1 MKRTLVN
8 VGLVAVGIVAFI
20 LMLMAFEVK
29 TYAAETTVLA
39 ETKETYTFAEVV
51 EEIEFE
57 GLEEEDTEL
66 IKSVYKH
73 VDYTSETYVLI
84 VTYTEPTEDGFN
96 WISVRVENGMVEIQA
111 RGPETMVAAE
121 YTYRQFMEQ

>member
-1 MKRTLVN
+1 MKKLMT
-8 VGLVAVGIVAFI
+8 IVAI
-20 LMLMAFEVK
+20 VMTMATAMPVMAKE
-29 TYAAETTVLA
+29 AEEPVVLA
-39 ETKETYTFAEVV
+39 EVKQEYTFAEVV
-51 EEIEFE
+51 EEVEYE
-57 GLEEEDTEL
+57 DLEEEDTEL

-73 VDYTSETYVLI
+73 VDYSAETYVLI
-84 VTYTEPTEDGFN
+84 VTYTEPTEDGFD